1 MSHLFDALQRSEA
14 ERSGTPASPLSTI
27 TQLLERAERGVTS
40 RHDVAQELE
49 RPAAAGSSEREKEY
63 RSHDLPYMPACDA
76 RSERVRSI
84 PRRTPTDWQQAV
96 GVLANQ
102 WRTVVIFAV
111 IVFAVVTAA
120 TLAMRPVYE
129 PEGKLQID
137 PPGSEIFS
145 LDAAGA
151 GLIDAEYIST
161 EAQKL
166 QTDDLALA
174 TIAELHLD
182 RNPEITG
189 KLPIQSLVT
198 YSSDRLTATEN
209 AALRG
214 LRSRLS
220 IRRDPSSRLVVVAF
234 SSHDP
239 QLSANV
245 VNTLMKLLV
254 QKNFESRNS
263 AIAESA
269 VWLSRQLDDIREKME
284 RASRA
289 LAEFGAKTGIADVDP
304 NTNTYSEKM
313 GDLNRQL
320 VQAAAD
326 RIHYESFLA
335 PSRNADS
342 LPQVRSSPVIQ
353 ALTQKRAEAEA
364 QLAQAGVIYG
374 PNHAEVRKL
383 QNQVDELQKSIRAQ
397 QQAIV
402 SELWTNYR
410 AAQLRER
417 SLTGEVRQATTDLT
431 RLTQYEVLKKEAQV
445 DRDLYDA
452 LYAKVKEAGISAA
465 SKSSNVHIVNQARV
479 LDHPTRPHRSLNML
493 AGALFGLIGGVGL
506 AFAKDHMQDRIRS
519 ADDVRGWV
527 NSPSVAVVPEIRN
540 GTERL
545 GLLGGN
551 RTKLPPL
558 DEVEPLGPDCYV
570 LQRPNSPEAEAVHAL
585 QTMLFLSDPKRPP
598 RVLVVTSPLPGEGKT
613 TLSMNLAITMAK
625 HGRTC
630 LVDADMRKPA
640 VGINFRLTP
649 AFGLEHLLNGSA
661 TLDQVASLSTA
672 IKDLTII
679 PAVNPTHSAIQL
691 LSDGRM
697 KTLIT
702 RLRDRYDFV
711 VIDTPPILAYAD
723 GLAIS
728 THVDGVILVGRA
740 GQTPRGAITRSM
752 ELLGTI
758 NSAPIVTVVLNGV
771 TERSGYSSSSY

>member
-1 MSHLFDALQRSEA
+1 MPVMSVNNYNGDDTAPRLLPSGVQEGAVHPPKTRAGMYRRMPRTIHRKSWMGMVPGQRS
-14 ERSGTPASPLSTI
+14 
-27 TQLLERAERGVTS
+27 
-40 RHDVAQELE
+40 
-49 RPAAAGSSEREKEY
+49 Y
-63 RSHDLPYMPACDA
+63 DLPNEQAGGA
-76 RSERVRSI
+76 RSERGRPI
-84 PRRTPTDWQQAV
+84 PRRTPTEWQRAL
-96 GVLANQ
+96 GVLSNQ

-111 IVFAVVTAA
+111 VAFAVVTAA

-137 PPGSEIFS
+137 PPGSEVFS
-145 LDAAGA
+145 LNAAGA

-161 EAQKL
+161 EAEKL

-189 KLPIQSLVT
+189 KLPIQLSRN
-198 YSSDRLTATEN
+198 SDPLTAREN

-214 LRSRLS
+214 LRSHLS
-220 IRRDPSSRLVVVAF
+220 VRRDPSSRLVVVAF
-234 SSHDP
+234 GSHDP
-239 QLSANV
+239 RLSASV

-254 QKNFESRNS
+254 QKNFESRNK

-284 RASRA
+284 HASRA
-289 LAEFGAKTGIADVDP
+289 LADFGEKTGIADVDA

-320 VQAAAD
+320 VQAVAD
-326 RIHYESFLA
+326 RIQFESFLA

-342 LPQVRSSPVIQ
+342 LPQVRSSLVIQ
-353 ALTQKRAEAEA
+353 GLTQKRAEAEA
-364 QLAQAGVIYG
+364 QLAQSRVIYG

-383 QNQVDELQKSIRAQ
+383 QNQVDELQKAISAQ
-397 QQAIV
+397 QNAIV

-410 AAQLRER
+410 AAKAREQ
-417 SLTGEVRQATTDLT
+417 SLSGQVKLATTDLT
-431 RLTQYEVLKKEAQV
+431 TLSQYEVLKKEAQV

-465 SKSSNVHIVNQARV
+465 SKSSNIHIVNQARV
-479 LDHPTRPHRSLNML
+479 LDHPTRPHRALNIL
-493 AGALFGLIGGVGL
+493 AGAMFGLIGGVAL
-506 AFAKDHMQDRIRS
+506 AFVKDRMQDRIHS
-519 ADDVRGWV
+519 PDDVREWA
-527 NSPSVAVVPEIRN
+527 NLPSVAVVPAIRN
-540 GTERL
+540 GIERQ

-551 RTKLPPL
+551 RWKLVPL
-558 DEVEPLGPDCYV
+558 DQGESPVRECYV

-585 QTMLFLSDPKRPP
+585 RTMLVLSDPKHPP

-613 TLSMNLAITMAK
+613 TLAMNLAIAMAK

-640 VGINFRLTP
+640 VGPSFHLTSTL
-649 AFGLEHLLNGSA
+649 GLEHLLNHSA
-661 TLDQVASLSTA
+661 TLDQVACATMEVEN
-672 IKDLTII
+672 LTII

-691 LSDGRM
+691 LGDGRM
-697 KTLIT
+697 KAVIA
-702 RLRDRYDFV
+702 RLRDRFEFV
-711 VIDTPPILAYAD
+711 VIDTPPILPYAD

-752 ELLGTI
+752 ELLETI
-758 NSAPIVTVVLNGV
+758 NSAPIQTVVLNGV
-771 TERSGYSSSSY
+771 DERTGYSAYSY